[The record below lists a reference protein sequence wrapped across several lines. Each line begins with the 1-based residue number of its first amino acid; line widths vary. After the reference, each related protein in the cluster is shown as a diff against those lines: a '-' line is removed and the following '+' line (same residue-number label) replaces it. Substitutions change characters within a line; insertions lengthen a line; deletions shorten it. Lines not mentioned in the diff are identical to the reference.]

1 MIAKAP
7 VTPRDQSV
15 TFFPNHHLF
24 AREKCIFYNWLFSGF
39 WTWLLLLG
47 ETGHEEVNSAPLK
60 TSLGLLWL
68 QFANLSSLSSSEPVL
83 YSCSLLFLNVL
94 VRLLFSPNIVYFP
107 FGSHE
112 LPLWAI
118 VSWIDQLTSSL
129 PATGYC
135 GNPLAIKAITGT
147 PLKSDH
153 QKALLSRAH
162 SLAFKPKFSFKTNN
176 NNNKKNKTNAN
187 FKRYVLPMVKIF
199 MNGGM
204 YSVLQTP
211 QQ

>member
-1 MIAKAP
+1 M
-7 VTPRDQSV
+7 
-15 TFFPNHHLF
+15 
-24 AREKCIFYNWLFSGF
+24 
-39 WTWLLLLG
+39 
-47 ETGHEEVNSAPLK
+47 
-60 TSLGLLWL
+60 
-68 QFANLSSLSSSEPVL
+68 
-83 YSCSLLFLNVL
+83 L
-94 VRLLFSPNIVYFP
+94 VQLLFSPNIVYFP

-129 PATGYC
+129 LATGYC

-176 NNNKKNKTNAN
+176 NNKKRKQMQTLKDTSSQWLKFLWMEGCTVCFRHHSSKTFHQP
-187 FKRYVLPMVKIF
+187 FKG
-199 MNGGM
+199 MNERFKKCTLVTNLI
-204 YSVLQTP
+204 S
-211 QQ
+211 QQLFFLWH